1 MGDATPIMH
10 RFHAPISLELV
21 PSDIF
26 LYIELKRM
34 SAKKKFSGNEKA
46 ITNKNAYIK
55 Q

>member
-1 MGDATPIMH
+1 MGVVII
-10 RFHAPISLELV
+10 RFHAPIFLDLV